1 VALNMPQNGLVAWG
15 SGAWTMRKTLTAHVG
30 SFPNEQRAHSR
41 FSFKVLLRIH
51 CRAGDLIEGRTVDV
65 SESGIAAIVL
75 LELIAGQSVEL
86 DFQLPSGPI
95 SVQAVVKNKRA
106 FRYGFEFLPE
116 QHERETIKRGCR
128 ALAFG
133 END

>member
-1 VALNMPQNGLVAWG
+1 MDREKQ
-15 SGAWTMRKTLTAHVG
+15 LTAHVA

-51 CRAGDLIEGRTVDV
+51 CQAGEVISGRTIDV
-65 SESGIAAIVL
+65 SESGIAAVVS
-75 LELIAGQSVEL
+75 LELIVGQSKL
-86 DFQLPSGPI
+86 DFQLPSGPV

-128 ALAFG
+128 ALVLG
-133 END
+133 EGD

>member
-1 VALNMPQNGLVAWG
+1 MD
-15 SGAWTMRKTLTAHVG
+15 REKKLTTHGG
-30 SFPNEQRAHSR
+30 SFPNEQRAHVR
-41 FSFKVLLRIH
+41 FSFNVLLRIL
-51 CRAGDLIEGRTVDV
+51 CRAGEVIVGRTVDV
-65 SESGIAAIVL
+65 SESGIAAIVS
-75 LELIAGQSVEL
+75 LELIVGQSVEL

-116 QHERETIKRGCR
+116 QHERENIKRGCR

-133 END
+133 EGD